1 MIDQTHPLFAL
12 GLAHAT
18 KVRPMLRIA
27 DTRQQQGEWAVA
39 EEVPIAIVYNRRP
52 HAVMMGTPQDLE
64 DFAVGFTLS
73 EGIAAAGEIGGVQ
86 VEKASHG
93 IELQVGIPEANAER
107 LASRGRAISGRT
119 GCGLCGVE
127 AIDEMLRTPPR
138 VASEAR
144 FTPEALFTAAELLPH
159 RQEINKVVHSVHAAA
174 FASPTGT
181 LQLVR
186 EDVGRHNALDKL
198 LGAIA
203 RGGMDASKGFVV
215 VTSRASYELVQKVAT
230 AGIPL
235 LAAISQPTGLAV
247 RMAESCGVT
256 LVALLRGRSADVY
269 AHPERLGAGAAAAS
283 ASKPKGAKR

>member
-1 MIDQTHPLFAL
+1 
-12 GLAHAT
+12 
-18 KVRPMLRIA
+18 MLRLA
-27 DTRQQQGEWAVA
+27 DTRQQQGEWTVA
-39 EEVPIAIVYNRRP
+39 EEVPIALVYNRRA

-64 DFAVGFTLS
+64 DFAVGFTIS
-73 EGIAAAGEIGGVQ
+73 EGIAAAGGIGAVR

-93 IELQVGIPEANAER
+93 IELQVEIPPDAADR
-107 LASRGRAISGRT
+107 PASRGRAIAGRT

-127 AIDEMLRTPPR
+127 AIDDMLRTPPR

-144 FTPEALFTAAELLPH
+144 FAPDALFTAAELLPH

-174 FASPTGT
+174 FASATGT
-181 LQLVR
+181 LHLVR

-198 LGAIA
+198 LGAVA

-269 AHPERLGAGAAAAS
+269 AHPERLGAAAPPAAR
-283 ASKPKGAKR
+283 PKGAKR